1 MVPIMNEQIVT
12 GGFFARLDF
21 LIVLTQKILHYF
33 KLKPVMT
40 GERLEKTPF
49 LGRGSGGTALW
60 APRSGFPQ
68 KNGSS
73 RDLRETEKEFR
84 LPEGRPLRRCAPAPP
99 KGEPPSQALR
109 ASSPEGGA
117 G

>member
-1 MVPIMNEQIVT
+1 VT

-49 LGRGSGGTALW
+49 LGRGSGGNRALGSTE
-60 APRSGFPQ
+60 RFPP
-68 KNGSS
+68 
-73 RDLRETEKEFR
+73 EKWFFT
-84 LPEGRPLRRCAPAPP
+84 
-99 KGEPPSQALR
+99 
-109 ASSPEGGA
+109 
-117 G
+117 